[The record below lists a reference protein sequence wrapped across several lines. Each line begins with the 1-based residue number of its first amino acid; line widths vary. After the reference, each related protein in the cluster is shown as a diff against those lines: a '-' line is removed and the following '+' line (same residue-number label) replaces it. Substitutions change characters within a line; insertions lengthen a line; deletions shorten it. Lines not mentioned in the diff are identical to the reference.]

1 MPGLNQQGPM
11 GQGPM
16 TGWKM
21 GKCTNYGENRGS
33 VEELIDENGVRGG
46 RGFGRRRCR
55 GFGRGLEVNEGRG
68 LGRGRGFGWGRGR
81 MGQGMG
87 RGRKGFTE

>member
-1 MPGLNQQGPM
+1 MPRLNQQGPM

-55 GFGRGLEVNEGRG
+55 FWSRVGSKRRSRFRS
-68 LGRGRGFGWGRGR
+68 GRGFGWGRGR
-81 MGQGMG
+81 LGQGMG